1 MTGGNLM
8 SQVTETALRCPICGR
23 KSVSAS
29 YCSACGAEVSA
40 PLTERAQGGVQ
51 APQSGGGILMAPS
64 WQRGIVAQPRTVLR
78 PAHHQNGGEV
88 SGRVLIASAPVNE
101 PADPDHWRWL
111 AVPAW
116 GLMLLITPVVAGIIV
131 WRTAG
136 LLAAAVVVIVC
147 VAVLR
152 FIFTNHLLTSWQ
164 FVAALRGQHIVEAVP
179 NVTIRLRTDGDREVQ
194 LRLKGRL
201 SGGSLVEGD
210 RIRAAGHW
218 RAGIFHVRRL
228 HDARTGAVIVPIQ
241 PNSMVAALSGSTIL
255 ILTVLWLHI
264 AGVPWVLAKL
274 DRVRQVPS
282 RIQNAF
288 QTR

>member
-1 MTGGNLM
+1 MTGGNLVP
-8 SQVTETALRCPICGR
+8 QVAETALRCPTCGR

-29 YCSACGAEVSA
+29 HCSACGAEVA
-40 PLTERAQGGVQ
+40 EPLIERAHGAVQ
-51 APQSGGGILMAPS
+51 APQSGGGILIAPS
-64 WQRGIVAQPRTVLR
+64 RQRGIVAQPRTVLR
-78 PAHHQNGGEV
+78 PAHHQNDGEV

-101 PADPDHWRWL
+101 PADPDHWKWL

-116 GLMLLITPVVAGIIV
+116 GMMLLITPVVAGIIV
-131 WRTAG
+131 WMTAG

-152 FIFTNHLLTSWQ
+152 FIFSNHLLTSWQ

-179 NVTIRLRTDGDREVQ
+179 NVAIRLRMDGDREVQ
-194 LRLKGRL
+194 LRVKGRL

-210 RIRAAGHW
+210 RIRAAGRW
-218 RAGIFHVRRL
+218 RAGIFHVTQL
-228 HDARTGAVIVPIQ
+228 HCARTGAMLVPIQ

-255 ILTVLWLHI
+255 ILTVLWLHV

-288 QTR
+288 QPR